1 MKLSTKLFLLTFL
14 FVALVIVGLYLKNQ
28 SKFKIGSTL
37 TGTVPT
43 TTPIQSDNPMGFPV
57 DPETGTVLLP
67 TGPQFSPSGMPN
79 ATAGGRL
86 ASINTCDQLQKIVS
100 CYLEKAPKLAVGYE
114 AFAKGDLYSDAPP
127 AVRTTKCNDTITK
140 LAETTRSESIK
151 AGCIW

>member
-1 MKLSTKLFLLTFL
+1 
-14 FVALVIVGLYLKNQ
+14 
-28 SKFKIGSTL
+28 
-37 TGTVPT
+37 
-43 TTPIQSDNPMGFPV
+43 
-57 DPETGTVLLP
+57 
-67 TGPQFSPSGMPN
+67 MPN

-114 AFAKGDLYSDAPP
+114 AFAKGDLYIDDPP
-127 AVRTTKCNDTITK
+127 AVRTTKCNDTVTK